1 MSEENVNQESET
13 SDFPVNE
20 KVAQSE
26 FDRFVE
32 YNDLDLEESDLDL
45 EDATQLKKCK
55 DKIIKAIRRGALV
68 VDEKGIP
75 TYTSYHEASK
85 PTDPLTFYPR
95 TGSGLMAA
103 DGKKKNHEM
112 ASMYAVLGEICKV
125 HPKVFA
131 GLAGPDIKI
140 CESMFTLLMD

>member
-1 MSEENVNQESET
+1 MLEENPDQESKK
-13 SDFPVNE
+13 SDFPVSE
-20 KVAQSE
+20 DVAQVE

-32 YNDLDLEESDLDL
+32 YNDLDLDESDLDQ

-55 DKIIKAIRRGALV
+55 DKIIKAIRRGHLV
-68 VDEKGIP
+68 INEKGIP
-75 TYTSYHEASK
+75 IYTPYHEASK
-85 PTDPLTFYPR
+85 PTDPLTFHPR

-125 HPKVFA
+125 HPKIFA
-131 GLAGPDIKI
+131 GLAGPDIKL